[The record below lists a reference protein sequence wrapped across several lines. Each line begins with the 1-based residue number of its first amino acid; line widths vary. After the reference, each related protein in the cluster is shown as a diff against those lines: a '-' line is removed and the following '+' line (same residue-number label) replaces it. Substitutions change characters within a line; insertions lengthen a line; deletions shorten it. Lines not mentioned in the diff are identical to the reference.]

1 MGQKRPIEE
10 VAEPVAAATPK
21 SLKPNKRHKKKQ
33 AKRDAIAAKLG
44 EEPELEEGEVVEGDF
59 SDLFM
64 FDTTPA
70 AVSKENAY
78 KKEDEAPGSP
88 SRPKEGKD
96 GATDFI
102 LVDDDTKR
110 EGGEDGE
117 DKTLDEEDL
126 MKVFAKE
133 VAMSDDEEDDS
144 SEEEDNTGPGI
155 NIEAMM
161 LYDDEEGLQEAIQG
175 KIVDDSSAPVR
186 YTPSPFPLLLCSY
199 YRDRSLVDTTK
210 KLI

>member
-1 MGQKRPIEE
+1 MGQKRPIDQ
-10 VAEPVAAATPK
+10 VTEPVAAATPK

-59 SDLFM
+59 SDLFI

-78 KKEDEAPGSP
+78 TKEEEAPGSP
-88 SRPKEGKD
+88 SRQKEGKD
-96 GATDFI
+96 GATDFA
-102 LVDDDTKR
+102 LVDDETKR
-110 EGGEDGE
+110 EGG
-117 DKTLDEEDL
+117 DKSLDEEDL

-186 YTPSPFPLLLCSY
+186 YTPFTLSILSCSY
-199 YRDRSLVDTTK
+199 YRDRLLVDTTK
-210 KLI
+210 KLT